1 MIQTIEFTGK
11 LREPQ
16 MKTIEVSNNS
26 YQAMQYVVVQS
37 GSLDFKLE
45 LKDNELYLKE
55 KVIYKNTYNNIL
67 EIKDKFNIY

>member
-1 MIQTIEFTGK
+1 
-11 LREPQ
+11 